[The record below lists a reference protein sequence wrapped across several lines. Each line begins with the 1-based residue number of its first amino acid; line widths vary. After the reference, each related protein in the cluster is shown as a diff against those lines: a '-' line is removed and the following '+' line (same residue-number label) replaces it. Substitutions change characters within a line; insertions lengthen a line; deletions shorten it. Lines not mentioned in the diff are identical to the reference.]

1 LNRHLLPLK
10 VIILALSSY
19 KRLSDVLPP
28 PKVIEKGDQTIK
40 IFFKWR
46 ENETTNKKELVKVTR
61 TFVQERVKTSKRVA
75 ERKTWK
81 KFGLAADDGPGKQK
95 TRDAQI
101 TDLTLQDH
109 RKLRQC
115 TEKK

>member
-1 LNRHLLPLK
+1 M
-10 VIILALSSY
+10 
-19 KRLSDVLPP
+19 
-28 PKVIEKGDQTIK
+28 IEKGDQTIK
-40 IFFKWR
+40 IFYKWR

-95 TRDAQI
+95 IRETETSVGITPHCGRAGAQYRPHG
-101 TDLTLQDH
+101 QDF
-109 RKLRQC
+109 
-115 TEKK
+115 